1 MQRVCESGGQ
11 NGRKEEVVRECEVGG
26 NEHSAVFRTV
36 LIRIRLWML
45 FV

>member
-1 MQRVCESGGQ
+1 MNMAEVTTQ
-11 NGRKEEVVRECEVGG
+11 VVRECEVGG

-45 FV
+45 FVRPRE